1 MVNIYWMSK
10 QIGDC
15 TGFEIPRAVKS
26 LGDSTSPSSVGKKE
40 GWAKKKA
47 ERGERGNEKASLAH
61 HHP

>member
-1 MVNIYWMSK
+1 VTARDLKSHELLK
-10 QIGDC
+10 AL
-15 TGFEIPRAVKS
+15 EIRLLPHPVE
-26 LGDSTSPSSVGKKE
+26 KE